1 MPHPAA
7 MVGAALLAFAMPACK
22 PAAKT
27 TAEPATASSANA
39 AAVATP
45 AHTTA
50 LQVVPPQGLPTRT
63 PTPNSARPIEEEV
76 VVELTGGVRL
86 APGAP
91 RPGMLTLLVT
101 EGDCLGAS
109 PRLLRRMTV
118 GESGTFLAMVLAGK
132 GSELSIC
139 VAEEA
144 TPGTPSSLFGR
155 SLTPMKLGQASE
167 QVFRDISV
175 ELAQH
180 APHSFPTTFPP

>member
-1 MPHPAA
+1 
-7 MVGAALLAFAMPACK
+7 
-22 PAAKT
+22 
-27 TAEPATASSANA
+27 
-39 AAVATP
+39 
-45 AHTTA
+45 
-50 LQVVPPQGLPTRT
+50 
-63 PTPNSARPIEEEV
+63 

-118 GESGTFLAMVLAGK
+118 GESGTFLAMVLAAK

-167 QVFRDISV
+167 QVFRDISI
-175 ELAQH
+175 ELAPH